1 MLSPFKALA
10 TWLELEQ
17 QCITPENKKG
27 IPPSH
32 KHELYTA
39 CSQCYDFSRNREKN
53 PFGSFPLET
62 NISYYHCLY
71 LIKIFKIPVLLQ
83 FGSSQNLKVWGFVT
97 CNHLTSKLDK
107 HQPKQHPCYSS
118 GKGAAASHRLGWAG
132 WSYWFCGSG
141 VFSCILTFPLLPGWF
156 LNMFFPASLIPS
168 TPGSYTDF
176 WLFHLGLGF
185 LLCQNS
191 PFWNIFWS
199 HTFALPL
206 SPNTLV
212 LGGCHVLSW
221 LQLPCVSQQ
230 PPIPSLLR
238 LWVLYRL
245 CD

>member
-10 TWLELEQ
+10 TCLELEQ

-156 LNMFFPASLIPS
+156 LNMSFPAWFHPLLVPTLTFGYSILGLVFSSAKIVRSEMYSGVTLLLFLFLQTHPS
-168 TPGSYTDF
+168 WVVVVYSADFSYHV
-176 WLFHLGLGF
+176 WANSPLFHL
-185 LLCQNS
+185 S
-191 PFWNIFWS
+191 
-199 HTFALPL
+199 
-206 SPNTLV
+206 
-212 LGGCHVLSW
+212 
-221 LQLPCVSQQ
+221 
-230 PPIPSLLR
+230 
-238 LWVLYRL
+238 
-245 CD
+245 